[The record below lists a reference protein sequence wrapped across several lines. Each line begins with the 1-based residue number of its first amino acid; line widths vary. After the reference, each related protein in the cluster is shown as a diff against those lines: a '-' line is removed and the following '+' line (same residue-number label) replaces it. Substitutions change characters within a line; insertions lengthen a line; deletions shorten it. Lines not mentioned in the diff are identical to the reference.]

1 MDGRKDL
8 IEKLAR
14 LARLKVEDLEEA
26 SKYIEDAARFLG
38 MLGEARPEYENV
50 EPLYYV
56 WDGILAPGEL
66 PRNVESDSIDLKS
79 IFKDRLD
86 PEGRAVLPWKP
97 KG

>member
-1 MDGRKDL
+1 MEEREDL
-8 IEKLAR
+8 IVKLAR

-26 SKYIEDAARFLG
+26 SKYIEDATRFLG
-38 MLGEARPEYENV
+38 MLGEARSEYENA

-66 PRNVESDSIDLKS
+66 PRSVDSDSIDLKS
-79 IFKDRLD
+79 IFQDRLD
-86 PEGRAVLPWKP
+86 PEGRVVLPWKP